1 MRLARRPIALL
12 LLVWFLPACATYQP
26 TELAPHEK
34 VKLSGASSTEVTVR
48 EPWVRADSIGGVTDL
63 HPDWSVPLASVA
75 EIKTS
80 RFNPALTVVGI
91 VGGVAVAVGGFYFV
105 ACVIG
110 GGDC

>member
-1 MRLARRPIALL
+1 
-12 LLVWFLPACATYQP
+12 V
-26 TELAPHEK
+26 K